1 MGAAGAAVRGFAWG
15 TSANLSGGDTATTTD
30 SSGTPLGTGATFTS
44 SLSSLSCGTTYYS
57 RAYASSTYGDGLGT
71 TQSFT
76 TSACSSQNNNNN
88 NTPITSNTTSSGS
101 IAPITIGS
109 FHPDLLLNPIT
120 NPVTTVPTLTL
131 RLQTPAIPRGLRQGS
146 VGSDVTNLQSFLE
159 EKGLLTMPR
168 GVAKGTF
175 GPLTKTA
182 LMTYQRSQG
191 LDQTGAVGPLTEAAI
206 TAGQGTPV
214 TSAPLSTTSSVPT
227 QNLSLHASG
236 ASVTQL
242 QQFLNASGA
251 TLPTTGYFGLQTYT
265 ALVTF
270 QRAHNLPAT
279 GYYGPMTRAY
289 LKTH

>member
-1 MGAAGAAVRGFAWG
+1 M
-15 TSANLSGGDTATTTD
+15 
-30 SSGTPLGTGATFTS
+30 
-44 SLSSLSCGTTYYS
+44 
-57 RAYASSTYGDGLGT
+57 
-71 TQSFT
+71 
-76 TSACSSQNNNNN
+76 
-88 NTPITSNTTSSGS
+88 
-101 IAPITIGS
+101 
-109 FHPDLLLNPIT
+109 
-120 NPVTTVPTLTL
+120 NPVTTVPAPTLH
-131 RLQTPAIPRGLRQGS
+131 LQTSAIPRGLRQGS
-146 VGSDVTNLQSFLE
+146 VGSDVTNLQTFLE

-175 GPLTKTA
+175 GSLTRIA

-251 TLPTTGYFGLQTYT
+251 TLPPTGYFGLQTYT